1 MELQEGYDAL
11 KDKWRRKMLKSY
23 FSAIAM
29 LFLAEIGNYLFMS
42 SPKIGMINRGIDYW
56 LSYILLPSS
65 INLVTTLATR
75 AIVFSRMRDR
85 IKNLAVIFCL
95 VVYCL
100 VTATFHG
107 FFLMTSTTFVLPVAV
122 SVMFDDI
129 HVVRFASI
137 ASAAG
142 MILSLFTAGLYD
154 ATWTIGERWGYTG
167 VTSLI
172 FIMVFHTICCVL
184 IRYGEEKKEVMQH
197 NAMLNEEM
205 RQALKI
211 DSMTGLYNHTEF
223 YKRLDGYCRQ
233 FRNQK
238 DRLTVAVLDVDHFKR
253 VNDTYGHENGDAVLI
268 QIASALK
275 NNCCQTGHAF
285 RYGGEEFA
293 VIFRHETEKEAL
305 ELLERVRTAVN
316 TLCFESMPNARIG
329 ISCGIY
335 EYMGEAMD
343 AQEIFA
349 RADKALYK
357 AKQTGRNKCVCYSE
371 AFSLGGDKIEK

>member
-23 FSAIAM
+23 FTAIAI
-29 LFLAEIGNYLFMS
+29 LFLAEIGIYLFMS

-75 AIVFSRMRDR
+75 AIVYSSMCDR
-85 IKNLAVIFCL
+85 VKNLAVIFCL

-137 ASAAG
+137 TSAAG
-142 MILSLFTAGLYD
+142 MILSLFTAELYD
-154 ATWTIGERWGYTG
+154 GTWTIGERWGYTG

-223 YKRLDGYCRQ
+223 YKRLDSYCRQ
-233 FRNQK
+233 FRNRK
-238 DRLTVAVLDVDHFKR
+238 DCLTVAVLDVDHFKK
-253 VNDTYGHENGDAVLI
+253 VNDTFGHENGDAALI
-268 QIASALK
+268 QIASVLK
-275 NNCCQTGHAF
+275 NICCQTGHAF

-293 VIFRHETEKEAL
+293 VIFRHEAEKEAL
-305 ELLERVRTAVN
+305 EILERVRTAVN
-316 TLCFESMPNARIG
+316 ALRFESMPDMQIG

-335 EYMGEAMD
+335 EYMGETMD

-349 RADKALYK
+349 RADKALYR
-357 AKQTGRNKCVCYSE
+357 AKQTGRNKCVCHSQ
-371 AFSLGGDKIEK
+371 AITAGGNTND

>member
-1 MELQEGYDAL
+1 MDLQEGYDAL

-23 FSAIAM
+23 FTAIAI
-29 LFLAEIGNYLFMS
+29 LFLAEIGIYLFMS

-75 AIVFSRMRDR
+75 AIVYSRMRDR
-85 IKNLAVIFCL
+85 VKNLAVIFCL

-137 ASAAG
+137 TSAAG
-142 MILSLFTAGLYD
+142 MILSLFTAELYD
-154 ATWTIGERWGYTG
+154 GTWTIGERWGYTG

-223 YKRLDGYCRQ
+223 YKRLDSYCRQ
-233 FRNQK
+233 FRNRK
-238 DRLTVAVLDVDHFKR
+238 DRLTVAVLDVDHFKK
-253 VNDTYGHENGDAVLI
+253 VNDTFGHENGDAVLI
-268 QIASALK
+268 QIASVLK
-275 NNCCQTGHAF
+275 NTCCQTGHAF

-293 VIFRHETEKEAL
+293 VIFQHEAEKEAL
-305 ELLERVRTAVN
+305 EILERVRTAVN
-316 TLCFESMPNARIG
+316 ALRFESMPDTQIG

-335 EYMGEAMD
+335 EYMGETMD

-349 RADKALYK
+349 RADKALYR
-357 AKQTGRNKCVCYSE
+357 AKQTGRNKCVCHSQ
-371 AFSLGGDKIEK
+371 AITAGGNTND

>member
-1 MELQEGYDAL
+1 MEIQEGYDAL
-11 KDKWRRKMLKSY
+11 KDKWRQKMLKSY
-23 FSAIAM
+23 FTAIAM
-29 LFLAEIGNYLFMS
+29 LFFAEIGIYLFMS
-42 SPKIGMINRGIDYW
+42 SPRIGMINRGIDYW

-75 AIVFSRMRDR
+75 AVVFSDMRDR

-95 VVYCL
+95 VIYCL

-129 HVVRFASI
+129 HVVRFASVV
-137 ASAAG
+137 SAAG
-142 MILSLFTAGLYD
+142 MILSLFTAELYD

-184 IRYGEEKKEVMQH
+184 IRYGEEKKDVMQY
-197 NAMLNEEM
+197 NALLNEEM
-205 RQALKI
+205 RQALKV

-223 YKRLDGYCRQ
+223 YKRLDNYYRSFKKQ
-233 FRNQK
+233 T
-238 DRLTVAVLDVDHFKR
+238 DYLTVAVLDVDHFKR

-268 QIASALK
+268 QIASVLK
-275 NNCCQTGHAF
+275 NTCCLTGHAF

-293 VIFRHETEKEAL
+293 LIFCHEAEGEAL
-305 ELLERVRTAVN
+305 EIMERVRTAVSA
-316 TLCFESMPNARIG
+316 LRFESMPDARIS

-335 EYMGEAMD
+335 EYTGETMD
-343 AQEIFA
+343 AQEIFV

-357 AKQTGRNKCVCYSE
+357 AKQTGRNKCVCYSR
-371 AFSLGGDKIEK
+371 IEE

>member
-11 KDKWRRKMLKSY
+11 RDKWRRKMLKSY
-23 FSAIAM
+23 FTAIAM
-29 LFLAEIGNYLFMS
+29 LFLAEIGIYLFMS
-42 SPKIGMINRGIDYW
+42 SPKIGMINRGVDYW

-75 AIVFSRMRDR
+75 AIVYSGMRDR

-95 VVYCL
+95 VIYCF

-129 HVVRFASI
+129 HVVKFASI
-137 ASAAG
+137 TSAVG

-154 ATWTIGERWGYTG
+154 GTWTLAQRWGYTG

-223 YKRLDGYCRQ
+223 YRRLDSYCRQ
-233 FRNQK
+233 YGKQK
-238 DRLTVAVLDVDHFKR
+238 NRLAVAVLDVDHFKR

-268 QIASALK
+268 QIAAVLK
-275 NNCCQTGHAF
+275 KTCCQTGHAF

-293 VIFRHETEKEAL
+293 VIFRHETEWEVL
-305 ELLERVRTAVN
+305 EIMERVRTAVN
-316 TLCFESMPNARIG
+316 ALRFESMPDAKIG

-335 EYMGEAMD
+335 EYMGGTMD

-349 RADKALYK
+349 RADKALYS
-357 AKQTGRNKCVCYSE
+357 AKQTGRNQCVCHS
-371 AFSLGGDKIEK
+371 KIGE